1 AAISQAAHP
10 GGAGAVFLAT
20 GEDYPDALVGAALAG
35 SVGGPVLLTR
45 LGSLPAPTQSELTR
59 LAPSQV
65 FVFGGPGAISQAV
78 LDEVAALTGA
88 TVTRLSGVN
97 RYATAAVIAEEF
109 SSASVVYVATG
120 ENFPDALAGAAR
132 AGALDG
138 PVLLTRPGSLRSE
151 ERSVGEE
158 WRSGRGRFYERS

>member
-1 AAISQAAHP
+1 
-10 GGAGAVFLAT
+10 VFC
-20 GEDYPDALVGAALAG
+20 
-35 SVGGPVLLTR
+35 SSRSRHTR
-45 LGSLPAPTQSELTR
+45 FSRDWSSDVCSSDL
-59 LAPSQV
+59 
-65 FVFGGPGAISQAV
+65 
-78 LDEVAALTGA
+78 
-88 TVTRLSGVN
+88 TRLSGVN